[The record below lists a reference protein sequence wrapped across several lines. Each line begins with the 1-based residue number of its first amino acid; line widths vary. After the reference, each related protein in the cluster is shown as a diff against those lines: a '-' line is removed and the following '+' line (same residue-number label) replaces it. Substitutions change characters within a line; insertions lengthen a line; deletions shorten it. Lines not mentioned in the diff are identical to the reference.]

1 MTKVALFPVS
11 NLIPDSRPSNGIDVT
26 SKWAAVVDLILRRG
40 DACNGPMVADGH
52 TRVNC
57 GVGTA
62 RSCDI

>member
-11 NLIPDSRPSNGIDVT
+11 NLIPHSRPSNGTDVT

-52 TRVNC
+52 TRVH
-57 GVGTA
+57 V
-62 RSCDI
+62 